1 MGLLGNG
8 FRHNLVG
15 RITTATTNLDGCN
28 ASTIPASYN
37 LTAFRRNM
45 LVGSAGF
52 GSTTS
57 VPDGCRHPVAWLMPQ
72 KAGGLSTRNSIIGS
86 GGATGTGQSGYNLD
100 VLMQGEG
107 GIPSL
112 DVALIVQIAVTMA
125 GSGGISSALL
135 DAITNLSCT
144 LAGSGGIT
152 ANAAGL
158 ADLAVLLEGAGGINP
173 DNTALMDLAV
183 TMRGYGDLT
192 PEGIRDTVWNAL
204 LAQFQGDGT
213 AGKALS
219 TASSGGVDLDALA
232 AAVWAYATRSLPA
245 AERDAMAA
253 AILAAAQATPIHSNV
268 KEVNDLT
275 VDGTGTEL
283 DPWGPV

>member
-1 MGLLGNG
+1 MGLLQNG
-8 FRHNLVG
+8 YRHLIGGRVTVG
-15 RITTATTNLDGCN
+15 GTNLDGAN
-28 ASTIPASYN
+28 PSVLAARFSK
-37 LTAFRRNM
+37 TAAIANIRT
-45 LVGSAGF
+45 SAAGWD
-52 GSTTS
+52 SRSS

-107 GIPSL
+107 GIPPL
-112 DVALIVQIAVTMA
+112 DVALIVQIAVTMV

-204 LAQFQGDGT
+204 LAQFQDDGT

-219 TASSGGVDLDALA
+219 TASSGGVDLNAL
-232 AAVWAYATRSLPA
+232 
-245 AERDAMAA
+245 AA
-253 AILAAAQATPIHSNV
+253 AILAAAQITPIHSDMRKINNV
-268 KEVNDLT
+268 T
-275 VDGTGTEL
+275 VDGSGTEP
-283 DPWGPV
+283 DPWGPA